1 MEYPVEPLVDRRGA
15 KRSRTP
21 SEHGVVL
28 ARVRPGHA
36 ASVVDIS
43 AHGALIETAH
53 RLLPGSFVD
62 LHLESSRERAVI
74 RGRVLRCSVASV
86 LATCIWYQGAVHF
99 DRSLSWLTDA
109 KWNEYLVLL
118 PEGVLALQS

>member
-1 MEYPVEPLVDRRGA
+1 MESTVGLVVDRRGA
-15 KRSRTP
+15 RRSRTP

-53 RLLPGSFVD
+53 RLLPGSHVD
-62 LHLESSRERAVI
+62 LHLATSHERAVI

-86 LATCIWYQGAVHF
+86 LATCIWYHGAVHF
-99 DRSLSWLTDA
+99 DRSLSWLIDA

-118 PEGVLALQS
+118 PEGNLALQP